1 MSLKQRISG
10 KPALTAFFDNIPEIR
25 DCQICEECDGLKYTF
40 GEKANSQVAT
50 VLGDKLVQLISQL
63 PDEQSMITYEQDKQV
78 GLNTLCLCTL
88 VVIAIKTAS
97 QIREEFEKALGA
109 KPDL

>member
-1 MSLKQRISG
+1 M
-10 KPALTAFFDNIPEIR
+10 
-25 DCQICEECDGLKYTF
+25 
-40 GEKANSQVAT
+40 
-50 VLGDKLVQLISQL
+50 QLISQL

-97 QIREEFEKALGA
+97 QVREEFEKALGA